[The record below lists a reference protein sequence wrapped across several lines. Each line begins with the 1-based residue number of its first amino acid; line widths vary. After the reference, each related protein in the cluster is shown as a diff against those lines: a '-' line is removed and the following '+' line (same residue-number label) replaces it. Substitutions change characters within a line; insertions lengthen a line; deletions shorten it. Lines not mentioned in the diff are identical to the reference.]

1 MTRDDF
7 DYALE
12 NTRVILAP
20 ERQIATFGSTSFNF
34 YLISELMDR
43 VDQVRIRNGRIHAER
58 PQILTPEHYCRLLLE
73 GFGEKAERYI
83 DQLRE
88 HARSMAVLRYG
99 FQFRK
104 TDLSEQTLRDSI
116 DSVINRTRRKVESK
130 NESLS
135 AVIHGVDD
143 AWEVCLLKFTI
154 DLVERSS
161 GNNLGDFR
169 KRGLIWPHRV
179 HRLFPQTSSIVM
191 LAKSKHLF
199 VFQMQAAKDM
209 NRDSST
215 PLRSAQNDKNK
226 SVERFRVSN
235 LGDFRKRGLI

>member
-7 DYALE
+7 DYAIE
-12 NTRVILAP
+12 NTHVIVTP
-20 ERQIATFGSTSFNF
+20 ERQIATFGNTSFDF

-43 VDQVRIRNGRIHAER
+43 VDQVRVRNGKIHAER

-73 GFGEKAERYI
+73 GFGERAEQYVE
-83 DQLRE
+83 QLRE
-88 HARSMAVLRYG
+88 HARNVAVLRYG

-104 TDLSEQTLRDSI
+104 TDLSEQMLRDSI
-116 DSVINRTRRKVESK
+116 DVVINRTKRKVESK
-130 NESLS
+130 AEPLT

-169 KRGLIWPHRV
+169 KRGLV
-179 HRLFPQTSSIVM
+179 
-191 LAKSKHLF
+191 
-199 VFQMQAAKDM
+199 
-209 NRDSST
+209 
-215 PLRSAQNDKNK
+215 
-226 SVERFRVSN
+226 
-235 LGDFRKRGLI
+235 

>member
-1 MTRDDF
+1 MITKDDF
-7 DYALE
+7 DYAIE
-12 NTRVILAP
+12 NTRVIVAP
-20 ERQIATFGSTSFNF
+20 ERQIATFGSTSFDF

-43 VDQVRIRNGRIHAER
+43 VDQVRVRNGKIHAER

-88 HARSMAVLRYG
+88 HARNMAVLRYG

-104 TDLSEQTLRDSI
+104 TDLSEQTLRDSL

-154 DLVERSS
+154 DLIERSS
-161 GNNLGDFR
+161 GGNAHDFR
-169 KRGLIWPHRV
+169 RRGLI
-179 HRLFPQTSSIVM
+179 
-191 LAKSKHLF
+191 
-199 VFQMQAAKDM
+199 
-209 NRDSST
+209 
-215 PLRSAQNDKNK
+215 
-226 SVERFRVSN
+226 
-235 LGDFRKRGLI
+235 